1 MYDKHIH
8 SHFKEGALIKNIY
21 SKPFKRIPQCI
32 CKQNTRRATTN
43 NKKKGEISWVLD
55 NNSGSDN
62 DDDDIVDYRKD
73 NSDYN
78 DDDSDGDD
86 DDDDDDNNKQSKRMF
101 FFFSLLLL
109 KNASTT
115 LFQHFFL
122 FHFYKCV
129 PADPHTIG
137 GVCVW
142 LEKNENETKTVD
154 FLFKNHVITHLS
166 PALRRVLYCRCVF
179 VAMI

>member
-1 MYDKHIH
+1 M
-8 SHFKEGALIKNIY
+8 
-21 SKPFKRIPQCI
+21 
-32 CKQNTRRATTN
+32 
-43 NKKKGEISWVLD
+43 LD
-55 NNSGSDN
+55 NNNGSNN
-62 DDDDIVDYRKD
+62 DDDVVDYRKD

-86 DDDDDDNNKQSKRMF
+86 DDDDDDNNKQSKRMFF

-137 GVCVW
+137 GVCVARREREW
-142 LEKNENETKTVD
+142 DQNRWFPIQKPRDNTSLSRSPSSSLLSVRFRRHDLSLDSDSFTIFQCTTLACKHALAPRV
-154 FLFKNHVITHLS
+154 FFCVLFW
-166 PALRRVLYCRCVF
+166 
-179 VAMI
+179 